1 VILAPATC
9 CHKKFPFSLGINQRK
24 KIMEKLTVSLLKK
37 FTVSLWHLKH
47 TPLSIQKSKGM
58 FC

>member
-1 VILAPATC
+1 
-9 CHKKFPFSLGINQRK
+9 
-24 KIMEKLTVSLLKK
+24 MEKLTVSLLKK